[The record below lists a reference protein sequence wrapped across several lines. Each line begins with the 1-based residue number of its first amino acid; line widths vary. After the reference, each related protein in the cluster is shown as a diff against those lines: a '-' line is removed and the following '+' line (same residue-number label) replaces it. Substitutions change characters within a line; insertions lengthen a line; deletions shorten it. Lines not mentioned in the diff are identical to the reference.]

1 MGNRASEAVN
11 GRSCMSPN
19 WEADMT
25 REPEVTFRT
34 VDRRHSANA
43 GESGA
48 RRDIPDGYRPH
59 AVLLGH
65 HTEDQARE
73 FLRDQGIHPDS
84 VSDLMQERARAQSR
98 IRTLAPFVAATATL
112 PVQDAQAIAEIRRI
126 MAQPE
131 CRAAFPEGTWTA
143 ELVEIA
149 KLIPIHPS
157 LDVRY
162 AESLGGASLDPSQ
175 PISAL
180 QLCFAAKHASPFHFS
195 VDHAQKSVNIVG
207 IHPAF
212 EVVSLRAGQQ
222 GEDGPLIV
230 SFMVAA
236 PPNMVVV
243 LRHAGRLFLSG
254 GRHRVYRLMQ
264 AGFSHVPC
272 VIRDAPGLT
281 QIAPYGP
288 RFFQE
293 PVLMAPRPPLFAD
306 FADPELA
313 SIAPLR
319 AMRKVIRIRP
329 DEYLIAS

>member
-1 MGNRASEAVN
+1 M
-11 GRSCMSPN
+11 P
-19 WEADMT
+19 
-25 REPEVTFRT
+25 EPEVTFRM
-34 VDRRHSANA
+34 VDRRHSATA
-43 GESGA
+43 GEPGA
-48 RRDIPDGYRPH
+48 RRDVPDGYRPH
-59 AVLLGH
+59 AVLLGYH
-65 HTEDQARE
+65 SEDQARE
-73 FLRDQGIHPDS
+73 FLRDQGVHPDA
-84 VSDLMQERARAQSR
+84 VSDLMAERARAQSR
-98 IRTLAPFVAATATL
+98 IRTLEPFAAASATL
-112 PVQDAQAIAEIRRI
+112 PVQDPLAIAEIHRI

-162 AESLGGASLDPSQ
+162 AESLGGGSLDPSQ

-195 VDHAQKSVNIVG
+195 VDHAQKSVNITG

-236 PPNMVVV
+236 PPNIVVV

-272 VIRDAPGLT
+272 VIRDAPGLP
-281 QIAPYGP
+281 QITLYGP

-313 SIAPLR
+313 IVAPLR

>member
-1 MGNRASEAVN
+1 MGNRRSEAVD
-11 GRSCMSPN
+11 GWSCRSPN
-19 WEADMT
+19 GEPDMT
-25 REPEVTFRT
+25 QEPEVTFRM

-48 RRDIPDGYRPH
+48 PRDIPDGYRPH
-59 AVLLGH
+59 AVLLGY

-73 FLRDQGIHPDS
+73 FLRDQAVHPDA
-84 VSDLMQERARAQSR
+84 VSDLMAERARAQSR
-98 IRTLAPFVAATATL
+98 IRTLEPFAAATATL
-112 PVQDAQAIAEIRRI
+112 PVQEPQAIAEIRRI

-131 CRAAFPEGTWTA
+131 CGAAFPEGTWTA

-149 KLIPIHPS
+149 KLIPIHPG

-162 AESLGGASLDPSQ
+162 AESLGGGSLDPAQ
-175 PISAL
+175 PLSAL
-180 QLCFAAKHASPFHFS
+180 QLCFAAKHASPFHFG

-212 EVVSLRAGQQ
+212 EVVSLRCGQQ
-222 GEDGPLIV
+222 QDDGPLIV

-236 PPNMVVV
+236 PPNIVVV

-272 VIRDAPGLT
+272 VVRDAPGFA

-313 SIAPLR
+313 IVAPLR

>member
-1 MGNRASEAVN
+1 MGNRPSAAVKDW
-11 GRSCMSPN
+11 SCTSLKR
-19 WEADMT
+19 EADMMP
-25 REPEVTFRT
+25 EPEVTFRM

-43 GESGA
+43 SESGA

-59 AVLLGH
+59 AVLLGYH
-65 HTEDQARE
+65 SDDQARE
-73 FLRDQGIHPDS
+73 FLRDQAVHPDA
-84 VSDLMQERARAQSR
+84 VSDLMAERARAQLR
-98 IRTLAPFVAATATL
+98 VRTLEPFAAAAATL
-112 PVQDAQAIAEIRRI
+112 PVQDPQAIAEIRRI

-131 CRAAFPEGTWTA
+131 CKAVFPEGTWTA

-162 AESLGGASLDPSQ
+162 AESLGGPGLDPSQ

-195 VDHAQKSVNIVG
+195 VDHAQKSVNIAG

-212 EVVSLRAGQQ
+212 EVVSLRCGQQ
-222 GEDGPLIV
+222 SEDGPLIV

-236 PPNMVVV
+236 PPNIVVV
-243 LRHAGRLFLSG
+243 LRYAGRLFLSG

-293 PVLMAPRPPLFAD
+293 PVLMAPRPPLFPD

-313 SIAPLR
+313 IIAPLR